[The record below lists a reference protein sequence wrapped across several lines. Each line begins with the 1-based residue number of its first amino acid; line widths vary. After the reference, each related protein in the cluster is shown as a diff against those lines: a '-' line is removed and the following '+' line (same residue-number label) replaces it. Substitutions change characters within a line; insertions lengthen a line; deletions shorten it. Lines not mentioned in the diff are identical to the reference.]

1 MKLQAKPGGNSRNFA
16 IVFIIGAPGAGKGT
30 LSAHLAQKHNLV
42 HYSVGDGLRAWMRVN
57 RSTELAAK
65 IQSKLDNQGFLTSE
79 DLNPFIY
86 REILDAINCNEPE
99 VNGILI
105 DGYPRCIEQLDSFG
119 TWPFQDTAPLAP
131 GNDGNIS
138 LDIKP
143 DLVLS
148 FQITKQ
154 NARARYLS
162 RGRDTNDSADKF
174 EKRFEEYE
182 LETVPVEEEYRKRG
196 ILVSIDVN
204 GTKDENIE
212 ALTRSLQQCKIWQK
226 ATRT

>member
-1 MKLQAKPGGNSRNFA
+1 MKLHAESGGKSRSFA

-30 LSAHLAQKHNLV
+30 LSAHLARKYNLV

-86 REILDAINCNEPE
+86 REILNAINRDEPE
-99 VNGILI
+99 VKRILI
-105 DGYPRCIEQLDSFG
+105 DGYPRCIEQLESFG
-119 TWPFQDTAPLAP
+119 TWPYHDTVPLAP
-131 GNDGNIS
+131 GDDGNIS
-138 LDIKP
+138 LDIEP

-154 NARARYLS
+154 NARARYL
-162 RGRDTNDSADKF
+162 GRARDANDIAQKF
-174 EKRFEEYE
+174 DKRFTEYE
-182 LETVPVEEEYRKRG
+182 LETVPVEEEYHKRG

-212 ALTRSLQQCKIWQK
+212 ALTKSLQLCGVWEK
-226 ATRT
+226 ALST